1 MKEWIEKNLTIDV
14 IISLFGVVVALF
26 VFSLAYKILRKH
38 LKRTVFKKLK
48 PQTVMI
54 IEKGIKYIF
63 TVCVILYVLNLFG
76 INLSALLGAAG
87 IAGIAVGFAAQTSV
101 SNIISGFFVLSEHA
115 FQIGDF
121 ITVNDISGTVFT
133 IDLLSI
139 KLKTPDNQLVRIPNE
154 AVIQTSLINVSY
166 NDERRFSLPVGVSYN
181 SNLQQVED
189 TLLKI
194 AAETP
199 LVLTDPAPKVF
210 FNSFDDSAVT
220 LTLAAW
226 CKKPDFLNMKNN
238 LIKNVHQGLR
248 DAGIEIPF
256 PQLDVHF
263 DKAQNAQNA

>member
-14 IISLFGVVVALF
+14 MINLIGVFIALF
-26 VFSLAYKILRKH
+26 VFTLVYKVLCKY
-38 LKRTVFKKLK
+38 LKKTAFKKMK
-48 PQTVMI
+48 AQTVMI
-54 IEKGIKYIF
+54 IEKGIKYVF
-63 TVCVILYVLNLFG
+63 TICIILYVMNLFG
-76 INLSALLGAAG
+76 IDLSALLGAAG

-101 SNIISGFFVLSEHA
+101 SNVISGFFVLSEHA

-121 ITVNDISGTVFT
+121 ITVNDISGTVYT

-166 NDERRFSLPVGVSYN
+166 NEDRRFSLSVGVSYN

-194 AAETP
+194 ASETP
-199 LVLTDPAPKVF
+199 LVIEEPAPKVF

-226 CKKPDFLNMKNN
+226 CKKTDFLDMKNN
-238 LIKNVHQGLR
+238 LIKNVHQGLK
-248 DAGIEIPF
+248 DANIEIPF

-263 DKAQNAQNA
+263 DKPANA

>member
-14 IISLFGVVVALF
+14 VINLFGVVVALF
-26 VFSLAYKILRKH
+26 VFSLAYKILRKY

-115 FQIGDF
+115 FQIGDY
-121 ITVNDISGTVFT
+121 ITVNDISGTVYT
-133 IDLLSI
+133 IDLLSV

-154 AVIQTSLINVSY
+154 TVIQTNLINVSY
-166 NDERRFSLPVGVSYN
+166 NTERRFSLVVDVSYN
-181 SNLQQVED
+181 SDLQQVED

-199 LVLTDPAPKVF
+199 LVIAEPAPRVL
-210 FNSFDDSAVT
+210 FNSFNNSSIN

-226 CKKPDFLNMKNN
+226 CKKEDFLSMKNN
-238 LIKNVHQGLR
+238 LIKSVHKGLNE
-248 DAGIEIPF
+248 AGIEIPF

-263 DKAQNAQNA
+263 DKQANA